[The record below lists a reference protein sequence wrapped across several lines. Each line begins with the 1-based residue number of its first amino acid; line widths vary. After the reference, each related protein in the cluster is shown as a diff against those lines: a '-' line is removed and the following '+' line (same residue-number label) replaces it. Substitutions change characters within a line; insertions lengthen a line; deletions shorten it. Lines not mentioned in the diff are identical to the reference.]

1 MEQQVPEAHFVN
13 SNLKKGIIGT
23 VIIVFCLFFG
33 AIIFEITTQVDR
45 NLKLID
51 QINIDDAD
59 IVHEKGVLIIND
71 SVVLYGSAKQYEEI
85 SAYSVTEKN
94 PPDYRPSHSKY
105 KPILY
110 DLYGPYKLIKKANND
125 TLIVIKKGD
134 TLYFKFVDP
143 DYKDP
148 NDPTFSDLFE
158 HWLKSKE

>member
-1 MEQQVPEAHFVN
+1 MKKPIILVAIVVLSLFIGGITIDRMTRINKTVKTKD
-13 SNLKKGIIGT
+13 SINL
-23 VIIVFCLFFG
+23 
-33 AIIFEITTQVDR
+33 
-45 NLKLID
+45 NL
-51 QINIDDAD
+51 INIVRD
-59 IVHEKGVLIIND
+59 KGRIIIND

-94 PPDYRPSHSKY
+94 PPNYRPSHLKY